1 MPLDD
6 YVRFFQ
12 VAAMEFPEDIFF
24 QNTKSDPAL
33 KPDDASGFDNHKIV
47 GIYEATWNPRLR
59 DRNSCYKYCIAY
71 GCKWHDGLMIDI
83 FVLPDVDSSV
93 YPLKRM
99 TFEGFPFNVQSN
111 WKEVLVSQYGENW
124 FEFPTDRS
132 PEENPD
138 VFNGCEKLKN

>member
-1 MPLDD
+1 
-6 YVRFFQ
+6 
-12 VAAMEFPEDIFF
+12 
-24 QNTKSDPAL
+24 
-33 KPDDASGFDNHKIV
+33 
-47 GIYEATWNPRLR
+47 
-59 DRNSCYKYCIAY
+59 
-71 GCKWHDGLMIDI
+71 MIDI

-99 TFEGFPFNVQSN
+99 TFEGFPFSVQRN